1 MKQEDLNEN
10 NLLKLGISK
19 ARVLY
24 SDNRIKYKPEYM
36 DPKLFNK
43 VSFPFSK
50 IDGIGSKHS
59 EEFELFY
66 ELLKT
71 KGKKFRMELENR
83 LIKLIYSEND
93 RYVKMKLKR
102 VYIGYNVNHKIA
114 QELILLLEKLEI
126 EYSFI
131 DRNDIINYS
140 VDYDIGIVTYSPKN
154 NL

>member
-1 MKQEDLNEN
+1 
-10 NLLKLGISK
+10 
-19 ARVLY
+19 
-24 SDNRIKYKPEYM
+24 
-36 DPKLFNK
+36 
-43 VSFPFSK
+43 
-50 IDGIGSKHS
+50 
-59 EEFELFY
+59 
-66 ELLKT
+66 
-71 KGKKFRMELENR
+71 
-83 LIKLIYSEND
+83 
-93 RYVKMKLKR
+93 MKLKR